1 MVTNYST
8 GATSCVAT
16 GNTPANYACTG
27 SGSGQCQAGYTC
39 VDGNCSLMCDPSGAA
54 CPDQYSECGGISSGG
69 NPIPGLYT
77 CTHTCNPVS
86 PGTSSGPYGACGPN
100 INCFP
105 STSGASGC
113 LGPTGSGTQGGYC
126 DDPNYNPDQTQCAAG
141 YVCLND
147 GLFNDCYQF
156 CRVGMND
163 CPPLYTCYS
172 FVNPEYAGPTEIG
185 YCY

>member
-1 MVTNYST
+1 MRLPWRKLH
-8 GATSCVAT
+8 GDELLD
-16 GNTPANYACTG
+16 GRDELRRDG
-27 SGSGQCQAGYTC
+27 QHSGQLRLHRQRQRA
-39 VDGNCSLMCDPSGAA
+39 VP
-54 CPDQYSECGGISSGG
+54 GGLHLRRRQLLADVRSFRRSV
-69 NPIPGLYT
+69 PGSVLRVRRLYT